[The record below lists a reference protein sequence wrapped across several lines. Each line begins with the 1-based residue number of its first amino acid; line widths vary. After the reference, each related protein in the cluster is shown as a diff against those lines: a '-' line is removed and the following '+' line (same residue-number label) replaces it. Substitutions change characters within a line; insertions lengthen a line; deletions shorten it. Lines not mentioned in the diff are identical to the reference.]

1 MAQEVPSNLA
11 YLQAAEILKKL
22 KQQYALIQNKDPETT
37 AALVAEALTKFAS
50 ISGTALTQY
59 EPIELSEVPH
69 SQKMNRLY
77 SSVQSD
83 LNLLEDQIDL
93 LNASTIA
100 AHNFIKTEILKAQRE
115 NLQLRNKL
123 KVLEMYS
130 NSDDDSLV
138 FLGDSFNTEDQID
151 WTMSGSGKAS
161 ILASGALALA
171 VTGTKNA
178 VSNGATIKILTG
190 SNGFTGNN
198 QEITDPTVAYINP
211 VTHEREYTFVSE
223 AARYSNLAA
232 VLDNKPNTWF
242 EFEKYWVTASD
253 RAKAKNYNFKYAV
266 TNDGSAA
273 YLIDGRLVGTDSKID
288 WADGIATGDALRL
301 NLEIDL
307 KTAKKVNLLKLL
319 PYGLKDN
326 SNTPIKILTVKTSL
340 DGNNWTILPLSNI
353 WLSNSLDKQISQLT
367 NEKVIVGSGAWA
379 TDGTSI
385 RYIRFEIEQSRPI
398 NSYIGHLYYLPKDT
412 VTTSV
417 DTMVVIPSFLSTDGV
432 AYNVDLP
439 YDANMTYDGKV
450 VTAPT
455 TNSTV
460 IIEGDTTT
468 SSTLDALR
476 QEGPTPPITNPQL
489 YYSNKSALV
498 NNLIQKKEY
507 FKGKRWVIGI
517 RDITILENVYSKQ
530 STMVSKRFDIPGIVD
545 RVAIEADIQI
555 PDNYDL
561 SIPWVRFY
569 ISPDDGA
576 TWHEVSRIQD
586 DFLNIPEIVAY
597 NDPTPKDLRD
607 PAVGYY
613 DVKGTVNSLR
623 VKIEIT
629 RPDTDQYSTPVVK
642 SYKLKV
648 VKR

>member
-385 RYIRFEIEQSRPI
+385 RYIRFEIEQPRPI